1 MLVVI
6 FADGMN
12 LTSLIVH
19 ALATSR
25 ALETGRTTDPVLV
38 RLTDDIFRISGA
50 DECAFGACGAGVR
63 ALVYDLDHLV
73 SIGAPEQHGPGYDV
87 FYGGGRAFVLLFN
100 GSLPFVK
107 TVVAACAR
115 AELPTILALRG
126 DVAFC
131 HLAKADLHVP
141 FASVGDLAD
150 HYRRT
155 VAYNA
160 CLLDQPNTSK
170 CLIKVFHLNERA
182 LSAAARAAQTVQQML
197 VRRLEFLTSD
207 IVDVRDQAIRYL
219 ESAAVGGGSGSAHT
233 P

>member
-1 MLVVI
+1 
-6 FADGMN
+6 MN
-12 LTSLIVH
+12 LTSLIFH

-63 ALVYDLDHLV
+63 ALLFDPDHLV
-73 SIGAPEQHGPGYDV
+73 CCGEPEQYGPAYDV
-87 FYGGGRAFVLLFN
+87 FYGGGRAFVRSFN

-115 AELPTILALRG
+115 ADLPTILALRG
-126 DVAFC
+126 DAAFC
-131 HLAKADLHVP
+131 LLGKADLHVP
-141 FASVGDLAD
+141 FATVEELAG

-160 CLLDQPNTSK
+160 CLAVGQPDASA
-170 CLIKVFHLNERA
+170 CLLEVFHLSERA

-207 IVDVRDQAIRYL
+207 IVDVRDRAIGYL
-219 ESAAVGGGSGSAHT
+219 ESAGVGGGSGLARM